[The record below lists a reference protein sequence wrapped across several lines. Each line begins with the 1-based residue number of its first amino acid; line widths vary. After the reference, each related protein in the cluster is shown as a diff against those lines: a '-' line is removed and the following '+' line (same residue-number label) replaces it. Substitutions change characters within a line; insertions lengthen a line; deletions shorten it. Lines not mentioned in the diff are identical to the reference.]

1 LEFILVTV
9 PMLLMS
15 LTVVGLAINGFAKN
29 IAQDVAVEAARF
41 AALADQG
48 VPAAR
53 ERALQSLSRV
63 LPKSWAP
70 DVQVIRRSP
79 TATCSYEATVTLK
92 PLAIGFLL
100 GIGTIRESAHA
111 VCELQG

>member
-1 LEFILVTV
+1 MEFILVTV

-29 IAQDVAVEAARF
+29 IDQDVAVEAARF

-48 VPAAR
+48 APAAR

-92 PLAIGFLL
+92 PLAIGFLV